1 MGGCEGVCVEWAG
14 VRECVK
20 SGCEGVLIVGGYE
33 GVCVEWVGV
42 RECV

>member
-1 MGGCEGVCVEWAG
+1 MGRVGGCEGMC
-14 VRECVK
+14 R
-20 SGCEGVLIVGGYE
+20 VGGCE